1 LQTSHNINEI
11 VAFLKLTIYINPTY
25 YSISTPQREKLNKM
39 FGKVSDDSFTH
50 IFDLSLDSEDS
61 RLGFHQNS
69 SGSYANNHKMTGNGS
84 GNNGGHVHIHS
95 SNSSS
100 PMSSRRDFS
109 SSPSTPSSSSSLP
122 LEAAF
127 SQFAASFSS
136 LLADKESA
144 ASAAINLDKKISELE
159 RLRNK
164 INNSSSDNGSCHSS
178 ASSTTSSSSSSNT
191 SSSAA
196 SQQQQSK
203 VNTSRYKTELC
214 RPFSE
219 HGTCK
224 YGDKCQFAHGQAELR
239 SVTRHPKYKTD
250 LCRTYHSVGFCP
262 YGPRCHFVHN
272 LDEVTNEPSNNQGPP
287 QAQKQQQ
294 QQQSPSS
301 FSTSTNKTIG
311 SGRIISANKMPE
323 EQQQQQQ
330 QQQQQKIKPL
340 PMFDTVRNNNNQQL
354 QNNRGNLFGT
364 QNPTGWNPL
373 NSSNIFNNVEQDQK
387 PRLPVFSTLSK

>member
-1 LQTSHNINEI
+1 
-11 VAFLKLTIYINPTY
+11 
-25 YSISTPQREKLNKM
+25 M

-61 RLGFHQNS
+61 RLGHSHFNTQH
-69 SGSYANNHKMTGNGS
+69 SYHGPHGKLN
-84 GNNGGHVHIHS
+84 

-144 ASAAINLDKKISELE
+144 VSATLSLDKKISELE

-164 INNSSSDNGSCHSS
+164 IQNNESTSESLSS
-178 ASSTTSSSSSSNT
+178 ASSTTSSNGSTN
-191 SSSAA
+191 
-196 SQQQQSK
+196 SK

-219 HGTCK
+219 NGSCK
-224 YGDKCQFAHGQAELR
+224 YGEKCQFAHGQTELR
-239 SVTRHPKYKTD
+239 TVTRHPKYKTE

-272 LDEVTNEPSNNQGPP
+272 MEEASQALQTQIK
-287 QAQKQQQ
+287 QAQAAAQNQNL
-294 QQQSPSS
+294 
-301 FSTSTNKTIG
+301 NKPIG
-311 SGRIISANKMPE
+311 SGRLVGN
-323 EQQQQQQ
+323 QNLQD
-330 QQQQQKIKPL
+330 QKLKPL
-340 PMFDTVRNNNNQQL
+340 PMFDNS
-354 QNNRGNLFGT
+354 
-364 QNPTGWNPL
+364 GWNPL
-373 NSSNIFNNVEQDQK
+373 NSNLFNGSNAGSPSSAAAAMDQK
-387 PRLPVFSTLSK
+387 SRLPVFSTLSK

>member
-1 LQTSHNINEI
+1 
-11 VAFLKLTIYINPTY
+11 
-25 YSISTPQREKLNKM
+25 M

-61 RLGFHQNS
+61 RLGFQS
-69 SGSYANNHKMTGNGS
+69 SYGNNHKQMA
-84 GNNGGHVHIHS
+84 

-127 SQFAASFSS
+127 SQFAASFST

-144 ASAAINLDKKISELE
+144 ASAAISLDKKISELE

-164 INNSSSDNGSCHSS
+164 IVDSDNHSS
-178 ASSTTSSSSSSNT
+178 ASSTTSSSSNGSTST
-191 SSSAA
+191 SSA
-196 SQQQQSK
+196 QSK

-224 YGDKCQFAHGQAELR
+224 YGEKCQFAHGGPELR
-239 SVTRHPKYKTD
+239 SVSRHPKYKTD

-272 LDEVTNEPSNNQGPP
+272 LDEVTEEPSPNQGS
-287 QAQKQQQ
+287 QQGQQQ
-294 QQQSPSS
+294 QQQQQPQQQKQHQNPSFMPNS
-301 FSTSTNKTIG
+301 SNKIIG
-311 SGRIISANKMPE
+311 SGRIISANKLPE
-323 EQQQQQQ
+323 D
-330 QQQQQKIKPL
+330 QQQKIRPL
-340 PMFDTVRNNNNQQL
+340 PMFDHKINNNQQ
-354 QNNRGNLFGT
+354 QSNNQRGNGNNLFPQT
-364 QNPTGWNPL
+364 PSGWNPL
-373 NSSNIFNNVEQDQK
+373 NSVNFNEDNNQK
-387 PRLPVFSTLSK
+387 GGSRLPVFSNLLK

>member
-1 LQTSHNINEI
+1 
-11 VAFLKLTIYINPTY
+11 
-25 YSISTPQREKLNKM
+25 
-39 FGKVSDDSFTH
+39 
-50 IFDLSLDSEDS
+50 
-61 RLGFHQNS
+61 
-69 SGSYANNHKMTGNGS
+69 
-84 GNNGGHVHIHS
+84 
-95 SNSSS
+95 
-100 PMSSRRDFS
+100 MSSRRDFS
-109 SSPSTPSSSSSLP
+109 SPSSTISTPSSASSSLP

-136 LLADKESA
+136 LLQDKDSA
-144 ASAAINLDKKISELE
+144 ASAALNLDKKISELE

-164 INNSSSDNGSCHSS
+164 INHADNHSS
-178 ASSTTSSSSSSNT
+178 ASSTTSSNGSGQT
-191 SSSAA
+191 
-196 SQQQQSK
+196 K

-224 YGDKCQFAHGQAELR
+224 YSDKCQFAHGQAELR

>member
-1 LQTSHNINEI
+1 
-11 VAFLKLTIYINPTY
+11 
-25 YSISTPQREKLNKM
+25 M

-61 RLGFHQNS
+61 RLGFQS
-69 SGSYANNHKMTGNGS
+69 SYGNNHKQMAGNGT
-84 GNNGGHVHIHS
+84 

-127 SQFAASFSS
+127 SQFAASFST

-144 ASAAINLDKKISELE
+144 ASAAISLDKKISELE

-164 INNSSSDNGSCHSS
+164 INNSDSHSS
-178 ASSTTSSSSSSNT
+178 ASSTTSSSSNGST
-191 SSSAA
+191 STSSAA
-196 SQQQQSK
+196 SK

-224 YGDKCQFAHGQAELR
+224 YGEKCQFAHGQAELR
-239 SVTRHPKYKTD
+239 SVSRHPKYKTD

-262 YGPRCHFVHN
+262 YGPRCHFIHN
-272 LDEVTNEPSNNQGPP
+272 LDELANETGSTNQGSQQGP
-287 QAQKQQQ
+287 QQQ
-294 QQQSPSS
+294 QQQQQKQQHPSSIERSFSSPSS
-301 FSTSTNKTIG
+301 NKIIG
-311 SGRIISANKMPE
+311 SGRIISANKLPE
-323 EQQQQQQ
+323 D
-330 QQQQQKIKPL
+330 QQQQKIRPL
-340 PMFDTVRNNNNQQL
+340 PMFDHLKAQNNNNQQ
-354 QNNRGNLFGT
+354 QSNQQISQNRGNNLFQHT
-364 QNPTGWNPL
+364 PSGWNPL
-373 NSSNIFNNVEQDQK
+373 NSINLNVNEDNNQK
-387 PRLPVFSTLSK
+387 ARLPVFSTLSK

>member
-1 LQTSHNINEI
+1 LLTSPNIREI
-11 VAFLKLTIYINPTY
+11 VAFFPNHPIYYN
-25 YSISTPQREKLNKM
+25 TPPPPEFIILFHNGKTTKINKM

-61 RLGFHQNS
+61 RLGFQS
-69 SGSYANNHKMTGNGS
+69 SYGNNHKQMQAGNGT
-84 GNNGGHVHIHS
+84 

-127 SQFAASFSS
+127 SQFAASFST

-144 ASAAINLDKKISELE
+144 ASAAISLDKKISELE

-164 INNSSSDNGSCHSS
+164 INNSDSHSS
-178 ASSTTSSSSSSNT
+178 ASSTTSSSSNGST
-191 SSSAA
+191 STSSAA
-196 SQQQQSK
+196 SK

-224 YGDKCQFAHGQAELR
+224 YGEKCQFAHGQAELR
-239 SVTRHPKYKTD
+239 SVSRHPKYKTD

-272 LDEVTNEPSNNQGPP
+272 LDEVTNEPSTNQGS
-287 QAQKQQQ
+287 QQQGQQQQQQQKQQQ
-294 QQQSPSS
+294 QPSS
-301 FSTSTNKTIG
+301 FSPSSNKIIG
-311 SGRIISANKMPE
+311 SGRIISANKLPE
-323 EQQQQQQ
+323 D
-330 QQQQQKIKPL
+330 QQQKIRPL
-340 PMFDTVRNNNNQQL
+340 PMFDTARNNNNQ
-354 QNNRGNLFGT
+354 NNQSQRVNNLFP
-364 QNPTGWNPL
+364 QNPSGWNPL
-373 NSSNIFNNVEQDQK
+373 HSINLNVNEDNNQK
-387 PRLPVFSTLSK
+387 ARLPVFSTLSK

>member
-1 LQTSHNINEI
+1 MGKN
-11 VAFLKLTIYINPTY
+11 
-25 YSISTPQREKLNKM
+25 NKM

-61 RLGFHQNS
+61 RLGFHQNG

-84 GNNGGHVHIHS
+84 GNGHNSVNIHS

-178 ASSTTSSSSSSNT
+178 A
-191 SSSAA
+191 
-196 SQQQQSK
+196 
-203 VNTSRYKTELC
+203 
-214 RPFSE
+214 F
-219 HGTCK
+219 
-224 YGDKCQFAHGQAELR
+224 
-239 SVTRHPKYKTD
+239 
-250 LCRTYHSVGFCP
+250 
-262 YGPRCHFVHN
+262 
-272 LDEVTNEPSNNQGPP
+272 
-287 QAQKQQQ
+287 
-294 QQQSPSS
+294 
-301 FSTSTNKTIG
+301 
-311 SGRIISANKMPE
+311 
-323 EQQQQQQ
+323 
-330 QQQQQKIKPL
+330 
-340 PMFDTVRNNNNQQL
+340 
-354 QNNRGNLFGT
+354 
-364 QNPTGWNPL
+364 
-373 NSSNIFNNVEQDQK
+373 
-387 PRLPVFSTLSK
+387 